1 MPALSDIGKLKKL
14 AELFVMAM
22 KINLAISAEQNNAAV
37 YCLTEYGLSER
48 QAESFLNSGFD
59 KLSRGLIRSR
69 EQALQEV
76 ADAFRPREHGFVL
89 SQIQSI
95 LETQEITPDV
105 QQFFDLCCQFLYHE
119 ELM

>member
-1 MPALSDIGKLKKL
+1 MPALSDIGKLKRL

-22 KINLAISAEQNNAAV
+22 KINLAIPAEQNNAAI

-69 EQALQEV
+69 KQALQEV
-76 ADAFRPREHGFVL
+76 ADAFRPREHGYIL
-89 SQIQSI
+89 SQLQSI
-95 LETQEITPDV
+95 LETQEIGADV
-105 QQFFDLCCQFLYHE
+105 QEFFDLGCEFLYHE
-119 ELM
+119 ELT